1 MRSRRNARHEAGALL
16 LFPLPA
22 VIVILVAQAFPVL
35 YSLVMS
41 FRDWALASSLTPGGF
56 VGLANYAKAFR
67 DPVFLHAFVVS
78 LEFCAAATVLE
89 IVLGFILAYFTVGES
104 RGLRVVRTILILPM
118 VIAPVANG
126 TIWRMILNP
135 QYGLLNAVLGLV
147 GAHGPDW
154 LGNPGLALLSVI
166 GIDIWQ
172 WTPYAMVVFCAGLSL
187 IPPELYD
194 AAQVDGA
201 SRVRALRSIVIPY
214 LVPVIFIVLLFRI
227 VDTFL
232 VIDAIYTTTFGG
244 PGFSTNVVTLYV
256 YWQALR
262 YFNISFGSA
271 LSWLI
276 SILTLAVA
284 FTLMRAQRRLQHSIW
299 GVS

>member
-1 MRSRRNARHEAGALL
+1 MQWS
-16 LFPLPA
+16 
-22 VIVILVAQAFPVL
+22 
-35 YSLVMS
+35 
-41 FRDWALASSLTPGGF
+41 
-56 VGLANYAKAFR
+56 
-67 DPVFLHAFVVS
+67 VS
-78 LEFCAAATVLE
+78 VT
-89 IVLGFILAYFTVGES
+89 
-104 RGLRVVRTILILPM
+104 
-118 VIAPVANG
+118 
-126 TIWRMILNP
+126 
-135 QYGLLNAVLGLV
+135 
-147 GAHGPDW
+147 
-154 LGNPGLALLSVI
+154 
-166 GIDIWQ
+166 
-172 WTPYAMVVFCAGLSL
+172 GLSL

-201 SRVRALRSIVIPY
+201 SRMRALRSIVIPY

-284 FTLMRAQRRLQHSIW
+284 FTLMRSQRRLQSSIW
-299 GVS
+299 GVLVMIEGTLPPVRVIARHRHRDRPHRGARPVPVPVSQQRQD